1 MTNNLRILVADDN
14 DSFRAG
20 FIEYIN
26 NQDGLRVIG
35 EARNG
40 LEAIELTNNLRP
52 DIIMIDVSM
61 PKMDG
66 ITSAGIIKQR
76 NPETNIVVVTIH
88 EEQIFKELSEQLPAD
103 GYICKSSISSD
114 LPKILKKL
122 KNRAKSNAPENF
134 KIIKE

>member
-1 MTNNLRILVADDN
+1 MANNLRILVADDN
-14 DSFRAG
+14 DSFRTG

-35 EARNG
+35 EAKNG
-40 LEAIELTNNLRP
+40 LEAIELTNNLKP
-52 DIIMIDVSM
+52 DIIMMDVSM

-66 ITSAGIIKQR
+66 ITSAGIIKQK
-76 NPETNIVVVTIH
+76 NPGTNVVVVTIH

-122 KNRAKSNAPENF
+122 RNRTKPNESENI
-134 KIIKE
+134 KILKE